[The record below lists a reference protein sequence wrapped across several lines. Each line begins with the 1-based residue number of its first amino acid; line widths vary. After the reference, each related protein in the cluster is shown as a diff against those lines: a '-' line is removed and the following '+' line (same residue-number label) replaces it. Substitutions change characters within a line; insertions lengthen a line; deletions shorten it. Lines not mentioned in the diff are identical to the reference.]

1 MEGLTIQEFIENGIL
16 RFKYF
21 NEKELEIGDFID
33 SMNKDLLKV
42 ISKNYGFL
50 DKDSPADIKITYFG
64 KNDGEMFIYYWEDD
78 EIDFDKGLILFDE
91 ISELLI
97 DNANDSYE
105 RRQKQKYFMN
115 IYNDEDDDDDDYY
128 ANSMNDFIIDSI
140 KITLCKD
147 AHKVLHKKKFYNDLH
162 NDLMAVAWHPSRYLD
177 WCIDFEELR
186 DLKERWGEE
195 D

>member
-16 RFKYF
+16 KFKYF

-50 DKDSPADIKITYFG
+50 DKDSPPDIKIIYFD
-64 KNDGEMFIYYWEDD
+64 KNDGEMFIYYWEDE

-97 DNANDSYE
+97 DNAGYE
-105 RRQKQKYFMN
+105 RYQKQKYFMD
-115 IYNDEDDDDDDYY
+115 IYNDEDDDDYY
-128 ANSMNDFIIDSI
+128 SNSMNDFIIYSI
-140 KITLCKD
+140 KITLYKD
-147 AHKVLHKKKFYNDLH
+147 AHKVLHKKKFYKPLH
-162 NDLMAVAWHPSRYLD
+162 DELMAAAWHPSRYLD

>member
-16 RFKYF
+16 KFKYF

-50 DKDSPADIKITYFG
+50 DKDSLVDIKIIYFG

-78 EIDFDKGLILFDE
+78 EIDFDKGFILFDE

-97 DNANDSYE
+97 DNANASYE
-105 RRQKQKYFMN
+105 SYIKNKN
-115 IYNDEDDDDDDYY
+115 ILWT
-128 ANSMNDFIIDSI
+128 FIMMKMMMMMII
-140 KITLCKD
+140 MQI
-147 AHKVLHKKKFYNDLH
+147 V
-162 NDLMAVAWHPSRYLD
+162 
-177 WCIDFEELR
+177 
-186 DLKERWGEE
+186 
-195 D
+195 